1 MSTVFHIILFI
12 TFFTKK
18 LILQGG
24 SKRMDPLE
32 IDFKQSLDLYFQ
44 IYQGQL
50 LSLTFIDM
58 IISDNHFSW

>member
-1 MSTVFHIILFI
+1 MKNYGVLGKMFYHI
-12 TFFTKK
+12 
-18 LILQGG
+18 QGG